1 MKFKE
6 WLISENKLPLILQG
20 LAAEARKCSSF
31 EEFDKDFGLQIKHGL
46 YWHWTD
52 DPNFR
57 IDPAKGPRDMSSMS
71 SNQMDAGKLMITS
84 HLAYWSNYGPKGKG
98 REYAAIID
106 MSDVPRKSYYQVS
119 RGFGNE
125 FYVSDPSKAKVI
137 KVVTRQQA
145 FRIDR
150 EQKKYIPQSKEELKK
165 FYLKVTQ
172 FNQIKSEGFL
182 WLEKRIK
189 RLQNHITE

>member
-6 WLISENKLPLILQG
+6 WLISENKSPLILQG

-31 EEFDKDFGLQIKHGL
+31 EEFEKDFCLQIKHGL

-57 IDPAKGPRDMSSMS
+57 IDPAKGPRDMSSMAS
-71 SNQMDAGKLMITS
+71 GGFDAGKMMITS
-84 HLAYWSNYGPKGKG
+84 HLANWSDYGSRK
-98 REYAAIID
+98 YVAIID

-150 EQKKYIPQSKEELKK
+150 EQKKYIPQSQEALKK

-172 FNQIKSEGFL
+172 FK
-182 WLEKRIK
+182 
-189 RLQNHITE
+189 